1 MGAVTVKHDDELE
14 RDYGKW
20 VLVRRSLGVGSF
32 GINAV
37 ELPPGDSIPEHDE
50 TERGHEELF
59 LVLEGTPTLVAD
71 GAEHALRPGSFAR
84 LDPEPKRTVR
94 NDGDAVARVLIV
106 SAPVT
111 SGYEPMGWA
120 REAMSAGPLHGSTRQ
135 TLVSRPEAGLRP

>member
-1 MGAVTVKHDDELE
+1 VSGFTIRHDDELE

-37 ELPPGDSIPEHDE
+37 ELPPGESIPEHDE
-50 TERGHEELF
+50 TERAHEEVF
-59 LVLEGTPTLVAD
+59 LVLEGSPTLVVD
-71 GAEHALRPGSFAR
+71 GADHALRAGSFAR

-111 SGYEPMGWA
+111 SGYEPLDWA
-120 REAMSAGPLHGSTRQ
+120 
-135 TLVSRPEAGLRP
+135 